1 MRTRGIPAALAIA
14 LALTFGACGAT
25 KHHGPGPSQSGG
37 GPGWRAPNADL
48 SSTRWVSS
56 SIDARSVS
64 RLSKV
69 WSVPV
74 ASYYAT
80 TPVISNGVLYT
91 QDFASTVYAIDL
103 ATGHVR
109 WKRTQSAA
117 DGGNSGGGPNG
128 VAIGD
133 GRVYGTTAWYAFAL
147 DAQSGRPLWK
157 RRVIRDLTEGIDM
170 APAYANGTLLVSTV
184 PSNSIKGIYAGGA
197 RGVMW
202 ALDGASGSVRWHW
215 DTVPRDL
222 WGKPRVNS
230 GGGMWYT
237 PAVEPGGVY
246 LSTGNPGP
254 VPGTKRYPW
263 GSSRPGPNRWTNS
276 IVKLDPR
283 TGKLL
288 WARQPLPHDLYDWD
302 LECPAVLVRARG
314 RALAITGGKMGFVY
328 AFDRSDGR
336 LVWKRSVGLHNGHD
350 HDNLR
355 SMSGKDLSTAQRRV
369 LPGNLGGIETP
380 MAADGDTLYVPVVNL
395 WSRFGLDEIVSS
407 ESTATASGEMVALDL
422 ATGRVK
428 WDRKL
433 PNSPFGAATV
443 TNDLVFTT
451 TYDGTV
457 WALRTD
463 TGKVAWT
470 TELPFSTNAPV
481 AIAGD
486 VLVTAASLPYE
497 GTEQPQVIAYRLDG
511 GPVGG

>member
-1 MRTRGIPAALAIA
+1 VRNWLGAAVAAL
-14 LALTFGACGAT
+14 LAAAVGACGAT
-25 KHHGPGPSQSGG
+25 QQHDPGPLQNGG
-37 GPGWRAPNADL
+37 GPGWRAPNGDL
-48 SSTRWVSS
+48 SGTRWVSS

-74 ASYYAT
+74 PSSYST
-80 TPVISNGVLYT
+80 TPVISGGVVYT
-91 QDFASTVYAIDL
+91 EDFASTVYAIDL
-103 ATGHVR
+103 ATGRVR
-109 WKRTQSAA
+109 WRRTASAA

-128 VAIGD
+128 VAVGD
-133 GRVYGTTAWYAFAL
+133 GRVYGTTAWIAFAL
-147 DAQSGRPLWK
+147 DVRTGRTLWK

-197 RGVMW
+197 RGIVW
-202 ALDGASGSVRWHW
+202 ALDGATGRPRWHW
-215 DTVPRDL
+215 DTVPREL
-222 WGKPRVNS
+222 WGNASVNS

-237 PAVEPGGVY
+237 PSVEPGGVY

-263 GSSRPGPNRWTNS
+263 GSSRPGPNRWTDS

-288 WARQPLPHDLYDWD
+288 WARQPWPHDLYDWD

-314 RALAITGGKMGFVY
+314 RSLAIVAGKMGFVY

-336 LVWKRSVGLHNGHD
+336 LAWKRSVGVHNGHD
-350 HDNLR
+350 RDNLR
-355 SMSGKDLSTAQRRV
+355 SMSGRDLSTAPRRV
-369 LPGNLGGIETP
+369 LPGNLGGVETP
-380 MAADGDTLYVPVVNL
+380 MAADGGTLYVPVVNG
-395 WSRFGLDEIVSS
+395 WSRYGLDEIVGN
-407 ESTATASGEMVALDL
+407 ESPESAGGELVALDL

-433 PNSPFGAATV
+433 PSSPYGSATV

-463 TGKVAWT
+463 SGKVAWK

-481 AIAGD
+481 AVAGD
-486 VLVTAASLPYE
+486 ALITAASLPYE
-497 GTEQPQVIAYRLDG
+497 GREAVQVVAYRLDG
-511 GPVGG
+511 G